1 MKNVITYFAVFI
13 IVYLIYLL
21 FVVKRKKANEKLKKS
36 LEVRFLINRYQID
49 IENINI
55 KSLSNKIALCNS
67 FIIATTF
74 IIVLFVKHFILK
86 MLLGFVVLFPL
97 ILISYHILAKSL
109 LKKEGK

>member
-1 MKNVITYFAVFI
+1 MEYIITYCIVFI

-21 FVVKRKKANEKLKKS
+21 FVVKRKKSIEKLKNS
-36 LEVRFLINRYQID
+36 LEVRFLINRYHID
-49 IENINI
+49 IDNMNIR
-55 KSLSNKIALCNS
+55 SLSNKIALCNS
-67 FIIATTF
+67 FIISTTF

-86 MLLGFVVLFPL
+86 MLLGFVILFPL